1 MKPLLSFLGL
11 VILFTACTPEVSQP
25 AYSGEKDSAVIKEF
39 NQAVASSEAGF
50 SKSYRASLTS
60 YQEPDPLFYEAQNLI
75 RYRNNAEWVELSEKV
90 KPYVEKLAEKGRH
103 AEVQLLCLMVID
115 KVLLPNL
122 ETTSVA
128 EYGHQLDYFLETLV
142 NNKGVDL
149 DIMTKALL
157 QLKNVI
163 DPSKIDAYSSYLK
176 DNAERDLAQAK
187 EKLANLKND
196 EYSYSSVSRRYY
208 EQVISEASFT
218 LLKLDQMQ
226 RSRY

>member
-1 MKPLLSFLGL
+1 M
-11 VILFTACTPEVSQP
+11 
-25 AYSGEKDSAVIKEF
+25 
-39 NQAVASSEAGF
+39 
-50 SKSYRASLTS
+50 
-60 YQEPDPLFYEAQNLI
+60 FYEAQNLI